1 MPNNSIHVVPIS
13 QSGYA
18 TLCQNNEVD
27 NTTYYTIINNSDVI
41 SGTKTFSCCAD
52 PYKKISEL
60 EDEVRM
66 LKESITDLL
75 NNKKFDE

>member
-1 MPNNSIHVVPIS
+1 MPNNLIHVVPIS

-41 SGTKTFSCCAD
+41 SGTKTFSCYDD
-52 PYKKISEL
+52 PYKKINDL
-60 EDEVRM
+60 ENEVRM
-66 LKESITDLL
+66 LKESIVDLL
-75 NNKKFDE
+75 NKQKFDD